1 MAPHQRQRVG
11 VERRY
16 VGIDLSPAP
25 AKGVSIGAALEELT
39 QQLFHL
45 EFAGKFRGPIW
56 NRFMLSGTV
65 LAPDDVAVF
74 GIQPMGYGIQLVF
87 SDGHAQGIYPWAYL
101 DALAPRASAS
111 HA

>member
-1 MAPHQRQRVG
+1 METPQRIALDRTARILTVHWQDGRVD
-11 VERRY
+11 EFSDATLRANCPCSACRRIRLQ
-16 VGIDLSPAP
+16 G
-25 AKGVSIGAALEELT
+25 
-39 QQLFHL
+39 
-45 EFAGKFRGPIW
+45 
-56 NRFMLSGTV
+56 GTIV
-65 LAPDDVAVF
+65 APDDVAVF